1 MSLTLRQQYEVLQ
14 AVRLLGA
21 ELHNTVTQLDYLKAL
36 RDTYGPDVVTLLDG
50 VISPAEWQSTRDWVA
65 ARRDLLW
72 GRVNAA
78 MGAGLEEG

>member
-14 AVRLLGA
+14 AVKRLGG
-21 ELHNTVTQLDYLKAL
+21 ELQNVVTQLDRLAEL
-36 RDTYGPDVVTLLDG
+36 RAAYGPEVVTLLNG